1 MSAKITVGEQLAIL
15 LEKVGVKSSFG
26 VISIHNMPF
35 LDAIGRRDNIE
46 FICARGE
53 AGALNMADG
62 CARASGKLGVAFTS
76 TGTGAG
82 NAAGAL
88 VEAMVAGTPLLHIT
102 GQVELPFLG
111 RNCGYI
117 HEARDQLSML
127 RAISKSAYSIETE
140 ASALGVFRKAIR
152 EALTAPMG
160 PVSVEVPI
168 DIQHGLV
175 ESGEI
180 EPMQV
185 NDILPNDEDIEELA
199 SMLEKAK
206 RPLLWIGGGAR
217 HAQAEVQKLAG
228 MGFGVV
234 TSIQGRGVV
243 PEGDDCSLGAYNLYP
258 NIEEFYQTCDAM
270 LVVGSRLRGNE
281 TLKYK
286 LKLPSPLY
294 QVDVDPTLSK
304 RPYQPEKTVIGDSKL
319 VLSKLA
325 AKLGNRMNIDENF
338 WSEIKKARQ
347 ISMENLTKNFIQP
360 YENLV
365 SAIQASNGGDFV
377 WVRDVTISNSTWGNR
392 AIHIQSPKDGLHAV
406 GGGIGQGLQMAIGA
420 AMADR
425 RRKVVCLVGDGGLQL
440 NIGEML
446 TASEENANITMILMN
461 SRDYEVIKNIQDAAF
476 EGRKFFADIKSPE
489 FGALAESFGWSY
501 LNLNDISNSSQVI
514 SEAISIDG
522 PSLVEVD
529 MQSIG
534 SYAKAFGG
542 PPTR

>member
-1 MSAKITVGEQLAIL
+1 
-15 LEKVGVKSSFG
+15 
-26 VISIHNMPF
+26 
-35 LDAIGRRDNIE
+35 
-46 FICARGE
+46 
-53 AGALNMADG
+53 
-62 CARASGKLGVAFTS
+62 
-76 TGTGAG
+76 
-82 NAAGAL
+82 
-88 VEAMVAGTPLLHIT
+88 
-102 GQVELPFLG
+102 
-111 RNCGYI
+111 
-117 HEARDQLSML
+117 
-127 RAISKSAYSIETE
+127 
-140 ASALGVFRKAIR
+140 
-152 EALTAPMG
+152 
-160 PVSVEVPI
+160 
-168 DIQHGLV
+168 
-175 ESGEI
+175 
-180 EPMQV
+180 
-185 NDILPNDEDIEELA
+185 
-199 SMLEKAK
+199 
-206 RPLLWIGGGAR
+206 
-217 HAQAEVQKLAG
+217 
-228 MGFGVV
+228 
-234 TSIQGRGVV
+234 
-243 PEGDDCSLGAYNLYP
+243 
-258 NIEEFYQTCDAM
+258 
-270 LVVGSRLRGNE
+270 
-281 TLKYK
+281 
-286 LKLPSPLY
+286 
-294 QVDVDPTLSK
+294 
-304 RPYQPEKTVIGDSKL
+304 
-319 VLSKLA
+319 
-325 AKLGNRMNIDENF
+325 MNIDGNF

-476 EGRKFFADIKSPE
+476 EGRKFFADIKSPG